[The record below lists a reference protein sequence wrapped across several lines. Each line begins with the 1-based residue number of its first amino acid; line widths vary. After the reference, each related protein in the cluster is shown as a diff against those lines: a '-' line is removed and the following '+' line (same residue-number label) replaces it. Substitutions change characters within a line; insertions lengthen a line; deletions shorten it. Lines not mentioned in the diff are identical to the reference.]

1 MIYFFHVVLIWK
13 KNILY
18 GNLVFKGTKSVM
30 EKRIDIDARKDKFSY
45 FAREAYMRESSY
57 VNKFSYSM
65 FKRRKKIGKG
75 KSSLET
81 MKLRFKS
88 RRELIKTIKSDNEIP
103 F

>member
-1 MIYFFHVVLIWK
+1 MIWK

-65 FKRRKKIGKG
+65 FRRRDRRGKG
-75 KSSLET
+75 KSSFEM
-81 MKLRFKS
+81 MKMRFKS
-88 RRELIKTIKSDNEIP
+88 RRELIGIMKSNEGIP